1 MAKSAQRK
9 EAKDWVVIAKET
21 RKELFLELDVL
32 LRAVDRFFNIENI
45 PPTKENL
52 AESNFFDELSAVR
65 DILLRVLSL
74 LEVIIPESKRNAYW
88 FQKFAETKFLT
99 DHKRDIR
106 REELYRQDTAEKG
119 ILLLYDS
126 FTNLK
131 TLAADLLKTG
141 NISYLSYLNIG
152 QILSKG
158 IRENNY
164 FNPFKKDIDPEFDR
178 IYNHEISEIVK
189 GIKDK
194 EAKKHVSLIVVY
206 LFRFL
211 RYLSH
216 IDLTTQRT
224 ISLNTSLIILMLV
237 RSEIEAFSNYVEKI
251 TTKISQPGMKT
262 LLQSLFYQFSME
274 TKRVYQQELKD
285 ILKKKAPGFF
295 RGRIENSQG
304 IIKNLAEQSIIQ
316 IANFYK
322 RGLKGE
328 DIFQSFTTRLEQS
341 LKLRE
346 DIFILHKLLISIQ
359 GASDSPE
366 KTAMIFESLRNFML
380 YFESFTFKL
389 LRYGDYEEFVSFFK
403 EVLSF
408 KKEQI
413 IERDFNKFMEKIHN
427 FSIFLEITLLQ
438 IANRSELC
446 NKPVDMIRIDKLMS
460 QYITVNSNQ

>member
-1 MAKSAQRK
+1 MAKSAQK
-9 EAKDWVVIAKET
+9 KASKDWVVIAKEA
-21 RKELFLELDVL
+21 RNELFSELDVL

-45 PPTKENL
+45 PSTKENL

-65 DILLRVLSL
+65 DIILRVLSV

-99 DHKRDIR
+99 DRKRDIL
-106 REELYRQDTAEKG
+106 REGLYKQDSPEKG
-119 ILLLYDS
+119 LLLLYDS

-131 TLAADLLKTG
+131 TLAGDLLKSGT
-141 NISYLSYLNIG
+141 IPYLSYLNIG
-152 QILSKG
+152 QILSKD

-164 FNPFKKDIDPEFDR
+164 FNPFKKDIDPEFD
-178 IYNHEISEIVK
+178 IIHNHEISEIVK
-189 GIKDK
+189 GIKDQ
-194 EAKKHVSLIVVY
+194 EAKKHISLIMVC

-211 RYLSH
+211 RYLNY
-216 IDLTTQRT
+216 IDVTTQRT

-237 RSEIEAFSNYVEKI
+237 RSEIEAFSNYVGKI
-251 TTKISQPGMKT
+251 TTKITQPDMKT
-262 LLQSLFYQFSME
+262 LLQSLSYQFFME
-274 TKRVYQQELKD
+274 TKRVYHQELKD
-285 ILKKKAPGFF
+285 ILKKKASGFF

-304 IIKNLAEQSIIQ
+304 ILNNLTEQSIIQ

-322 RGLKGE
+322 PGLKGE
-328 DIFQSFTTRLEQS
+328 DIFPSFTTRLEQS

-346 DIFILHKLLISIQ
+346 DIFALHKFLILIQ
-359 GASDSPE
+359 GASGSME
-366 KTAMIFESLRNFML
+366 KTARIFESLKNFML

-408 KKEQI
+408 KKERI

-427 FSIFLEITLLQ
+427 FRIFLETTLRQ
-438 IANRSELC
+438 IANRTELRD
-446 NKPVDMIRIDKLMS
+446 KPVDMSRTDKIIS
-460 QYITVNSNQ
+460 QYLASQN

>member
-1 MAKSAQRK
+1 VAKGAQK
-9 EAKDWVVIAKET
+9 TEAKDWVVIAKET
-21 RKELFLELDVL
+21 RKDLFSELDVL

-45 PPTKENL
+45 SSTKENL

-65 DILLRVLSL
+65 DIILRVLSL

-99 DHKRDIR
+99 DRKRDIL

-141 NISYLSYLNIG
+141 DIPYLSYLNIG
-152 QILSKG
+152 QILSKE

-164 FNPFKKDIDPEFDR
+164 FNPFKKDIDPEFDI

-189 GIKDK
+189 GIKNK
-194 EAKKHVSLIVVY
+194 EAKKHISLIIVY

-211 RYLSH
+211 RYLNH
-216 IDLTTQRT
+216 IDVTTQRT

-237 RSEIEAFSNYVEKI
+237 RSEIETFSNYVEKI
-251 TTKISQPGMKT
+251 ITKISQPDMKT
-262 LLQSLFYQFSME
+262 LLQSLSFQFSME

-304 IIKNLAEQSIIQ
+304 ILKNLTEQSIIQ
-316 IANFYK
+316 IANFHK
-322 RGLKGE
+322 HGLKGE
-328 DIFQSFTTRLEQS
+328 DIFANFTTKLEQS
-341 LKLRE
+341 LKIRE
-346 DIFILHKLLISIQ
+346 DIFVLHKFLISIQ
-359 GASDSPE
+359 GASDSTE

-408 KKEQI
+408 KKERI
-413 IERDFNKFMEKIHN
+413 IERDFNRYMEKIHN
-427 FSIFLEITLLQ
+427 FRIFLETTLRQ
-438 IANRSELC
+438 IANRTELRD
-446 NKPVDMIRIDKLMS
+446 KPVDMKRVDKIIN
-460 QYITVNSNQ
+460 QYLESV

>member
-1 MAKSAQRK
+1 MAKSAQK
-9 EAKDWVVIAKET
+9 TEAKDWVVIAKET
-21 RKELFLELDVL
+21 RKYLFSELDVL

-45 PPTKENL
+45 PSTKENL

-65 DILLRVLSL
+65 DIILRVLSL
-74 LEVIIPESKRNAYW
+74 LEVIISESKRNAYW

-99 DHKRDIR
+99 DRKRDIL

-131 TLAADLLKTG
+131 ILAGDLLKTG
-141 NISYLSYLNIG
+141 DIPYLSYLNIG
-152 QILSKG
+152 QILSKE

-164 FNPFKKDIDPEFDR
+164 FNPFKKDIDPEFDI

-189 GIKDK
+189 GIKNK
-194 EAKKHVSLIVVY
+194 EAKKHISLIIVY

-211 RYLSH
+211 RYLNH
-216 IDLTTQRT
+216 IDVTTQRT

-251 TTKISQPGMKT
+251 ITKISQPDMKT
-262 LLQSLFYQFSME
+262 LLQSLSFQFSME

-304 IIKNLAEQSIIQ
+304 ILNNLTEQSIIQ

-322 RGLKGE
+322 PGLKGE
-328 DIFQSFTTRLEQS
+328 DIFANFTTKLEQS

-346 DIFILHKLLISIQ
+346 DIFALHKFLISIQ
-359 GASDSPE
+359 GASDSPG
-366 KTAMIFESLRNFML
+366 KTIQIFESLRNFML

-389 LRYGDYEEFVSFFK
+389 LRYEDYEEFVSFFK

-408 KKEQI
+408 KKERI
-413 IERDFNKFMEKIHN
+413 IERDFNRYMEKMHN
-427 FSIFLEITLLQ
+427 FRIFLETTLRQ
-438 IANRSELC
+438 IANRTELRD
-446 NKPVDMIRIDKLMS
+446 KPVDIGRIDKLMS
-460 QYITVNSNQ
+460 QYLESV